1 VNTIPRRFSE
11 WQWARSAAAGL
22 ALRGHGI
29 ATWMRAAVFVLGG
42 IAVLYGAWWPFV
54 QATAVDVQ
62 FTAAAA
68 IVDCLRQE
76 APPAPAS

>member
-1 VNTIPRRFSE
+1 VNTITLRFSA
-11 WQWARSAAAGL
+11 WQWARSVAAGL

-29 ATWMRAAVFVLGG
+29 ATWMPAAVFVLGG

-68 IVDCLRQE
+68 IADYLREQV
-76 APPAPAS
+76 PPVPAS